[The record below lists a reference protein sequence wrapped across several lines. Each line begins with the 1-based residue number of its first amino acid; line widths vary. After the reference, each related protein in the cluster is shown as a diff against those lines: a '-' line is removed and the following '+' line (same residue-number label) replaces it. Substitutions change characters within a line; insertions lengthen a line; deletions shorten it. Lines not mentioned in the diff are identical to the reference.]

1 VNDTTAN
8 SIIAAAAT
16 SGDPL
21 LTGLA
26 FIIVVV
32 VLLAI
37 VSKPLI
43 GLINDYKQ
51 TNVISAK
58 ADAEALL
65 YEQLRKQIEANSK
78 DIDELKAERDAFKKR
93 TEYLEKEVVPL
104 VEDLKQALK
113 EKEIVIRDRDEEIRR
128 LTRQLLEFKERLQ
141 NLEFRVA
148 KDEEAYI
155 DPIHGA
161 SA

>member
-1 VNDTTAN
+1 MNDTTAN

-65 YEQLRKQIEANSK
+65 YEQLRKQIEANSR
-78 DIDELKAERDAFKKR
+78 DISELKAERDTFKKR
-93 TEYLEKEVVPL
+93 AEYLEKEVVPL

>member
-1 VNDTTAN
+1 MNDTTAN

-78 DIDELKAERDAFKKR
+78 DINELKAERDTFKKR
-93 TEYLEKEVVPL
+93 AEYLEKEVAPL

>member
-1 VNDTTAN
+1 MNDTTAN

-65 YEQLRKQIEANSK
+65 YEQLRKQIEANSR
-78 DIDELKAERDAFKKR
+78 DINELKAERDTFKKR
-93 TEYLEKEVVPL
+93 AEYLEKEVVPL

-113 EKEIVIRDRDEEIRR
+113 EKEIVIRDRDEEIRL

>member
-1 VNDTTAN
+1 MNDTTAN

-93 TEYLEKEVVPL
+93 AEYLEKEVVPL

>member
-1 VNDTTAN
+1 MNDTTAN